1 MYYRGRKKGF
11 IYLIIIKML
20 QLIINQTNDRE
31 TMILSS
37 VKEENTVKKVF
48 VKNDVNWDTKEWVL
62 YSEITKLLEDYL
74 K

>member
-1 MYYRGRKKGF
+1 
-11 IYLIIIKML
+11 ML
-20 QLIINQTNDRE
+20 QLIINKTNDRE

>member
-1 MYYRGRKKGF
+1 MWLLQEL
-11 IYLIIIKML
+11 YLFNLKKML
-20 QLIINQTNDRE
+20 QLIINKTNDRE

-48 VKNDVNWDTKEWVL
+48 VKNDVNWETDEWKL
-62 YSEITKLLEDYL
+62 YNEIVWLLEDYL

>member
-1 MYYRGRKKGF
+1 
-11 IYLIIIKML
+11 ML